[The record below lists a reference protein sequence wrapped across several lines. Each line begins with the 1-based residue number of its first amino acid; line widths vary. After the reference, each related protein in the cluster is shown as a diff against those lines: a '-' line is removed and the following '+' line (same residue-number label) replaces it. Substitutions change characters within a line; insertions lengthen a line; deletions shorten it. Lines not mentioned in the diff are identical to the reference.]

1 MAPSSIELSTLIL
14 YHLFP
19 QLEPSNPEAFF
30 DKPITV
36 WVDESANINTTIGG
50 HITPK
55 WGQAAMTLQM
65 DMNAV
70 NQAFKKSDE
79 KDIGSR
85 LVEAMATSLFD
96 QIHKKLDRLQL
107 NERQRTLLGML
118 IEKDKGDIQHL
129 LRSLADSPVET
140 IIDNDASKVLH

>member
-1 MAPSSIELSTLIL
+1 MVPSSIELSTLIL

-19 QLEPSNPEAFF
+19 QLEPSNPAAFF

-36 WVDESANINTTIGG
+36 WIDESANINTTLGG
-50 HITPK
+50 HIAPK
-55 WGQAAMTLQM
+55 WGQAVMTLQI
-65 DMNAV
+65 DMKAI
-70 NQAFKKSDE
+70 NQAFKKLDE
-79 KDIGSR
+79 KDIGFR
-85 LVEAMATSLFD
+85 LVEAMTISLFD

-107 NERQRTLLGML
+107 NERQRELLGML
-118 IEKDKGDIQHL
+118 IEKDKDDIQHL